1 MRRGRRLPLIRVA
14 LGSALVGHWIA
25 NAIADPDEYAAVGL
39 RYEGAALRPIL
50 FQTAL
55 VALAIVAITL
65 AQRFRRRRRVAR
77 ARVDHPSTIAL
88 TLMLMALQTTLFA
101 AMEITE
107 RLSVGE
113 AYAAAFRGGVLDR
126 GFAVEL
132 AVALAT
138 ALLLVALAIGVRRI
152 VLAILSAPRTL
163 PTGVAPDV
171 PPTTT
176 FVRPV
181 LILAGSGGVRAP
193 PVPVR

>member
-1 MRRGRRLPLIRVA
+1 MPSPTPA
-14 LGSALVGHWIA
+14 STQS
-25 NAIADPDEYAAVGL
+25 VGL

-50 FQTAL
+50 IQTGL
-55 VALAIVAITL
+55 VLLAIVAITL
-65 AQRFRRRRRVAR
+65 APRLGFRRRP

-107 RLSVGE
+107 RLSIGE
-113 AYAAAFRGGVLDR
+113 AYAAAFRGGILDR

-132 AVALAT
+132 VVALAT
-138 ALLLVALAIGVRRI
+138 ALLLVGLAIGVRRI
-152 VLAILSAPRTL
+152 VRAILSAPRARARA
-163 PTGVAPDV
+163 VAPEV
-171 PPTTT
+171 GPSTA

-193 PVPVR
+193 PVRVR